1 MSEHILD
8 LYCIQLSNTG
18 LFSKNY
24 ATLYFDAKHLE
35 KGLNRVGV
43 GGTIFGTIFSSLFWP
58 MSNAAVI
65 FFQNI
70 LFPKESLE
78 YTGYIHRYLP
88 KLNSGLELVSGAKFL
103 HIFSIKIFLIYNTPI
118 DQVSLSGLLHL

>member
-1 MSEHILD
+1 MSGHILD

-18 LFSKNY
+18 LFSENC

-43 GGTIFGTIFSSLFWP
+43 EGEGGNFWDH
-58 MSNAAVI
+58 
-65 FFQNI
+65 FFKPFLANIECCCKNI

-88 KLNSGLELVSGAKFL
+88 KLNSGLELVSGANFL

-118 DQVSLSGLLHL
+118 DQVSLSGVLHL